1 MLNLRRAIFS
11 EVRHEQPVRQ
21 SKSVAFLGRGKTWWG
36 QTILEPT
43 WIKEHAH
50 ERRDNQSREGGHDE
64 YDQS

>member
-21 SKSVAFLGRGKTWWG
+21 PKSVALLARSKTWWG
-36 QTILEPT
+36 RTILEPT

-50 ERRDNQSREGGHDE
+50 ERWDNQSREGGHDE